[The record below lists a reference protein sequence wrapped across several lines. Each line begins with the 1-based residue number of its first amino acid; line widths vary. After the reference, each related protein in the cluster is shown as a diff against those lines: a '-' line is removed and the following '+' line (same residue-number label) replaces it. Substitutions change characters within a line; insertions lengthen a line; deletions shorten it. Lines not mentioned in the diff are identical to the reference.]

1 MLRSEIFNKLCDLLV
16 MMDASKKEIIPNL
29 KEESRLV
36 EDVGQASVSLLYLMI
51 AIEESFGI
59 EFDNLGVS
67 DLPTIKDVID
77 YIEKKL

>member
-16 MMDASKKEIIPNL
+16 MMDASKKAIIPNL

-36 EDVGQASVSLLYLMI
+36 EDVGLASVSLLYLMI

>member
-1 MLRSEIFNKLCDLLV
+1 MLRSEIYNKLCDLLV
-16 MMDASKKEIIPNL
+16 MMDASKKAIIPNL

-36 EDVGQASVSLLYLMI
+36 EDVGLASVSLLYLMI

>member
-16 MMDASKKEIIPNL
+16 MMDASKREIIPNL
-29 KEESRLV
+29 KEESRLM
-36 EDVGQASVSLLYLMI
+36 EDVGLASVSLLYLMI

>member
-1 MLRSEIFNKLCDLLV
+1 MLRSEIFSKLCDLLV

-36 EDVGQASVSLLYLMI
+36 EDVGLASVSLLYLMI

-59 EFDNLGVS
+59 EFDNLGVN

>member
-1 MLRSEIFNKLCDLLV
+1 
-16 MMDASKKEIIPNL
+16 MMDASKKAIIPNL
-29 KEESRLV
+29 KEESRLQ
-36 EDVGQASVSLLYLMI
+36 EDVGLASVSLLYLMI

>member
-36 EDVGQASVSLLYLMI
+36 EDVGLASVSLLYLMI

>member
-36 EDVGQASVSLLYLMI
+36 EDVGLASVSLLYLMI

-59 EFDNLGVS
+59 EFDNLGVN

-77 YIEKKL
+77 YIEKKI